1 VIALGGLLLAALRVA
16 ARQTDPISAGA
27 AAGCAAAFLTFCITA
42 GVDWMW
48 ESTAVGCAAFA
59 AAGIA
64 VAGGSRVLENQRVL
78 PRVALA
84 LLALVVLGLRTPILV
99 AAVEVNTSQA
109 AVRDERIQAAVAAA
123 SVAVRAEPWSAD
135 GYLQRALVLEQQ
147 DYLDAAAKDAR
158 AAVSKERLNGETWLI
173 LARIELERGNTEEAV
188 AAATRARQLNPSNP
202 RFAPA
207 RKPE

>member
-1 VIALGGLLLAALRVA
+1 MLASSA
-16 ARQTDPISAGA
+16 AYPASAGA
-27 AAGCAAAFLTFCITA
+27 AAGCAAALVVFAVAA
-42 GVDWMW
+42 GVDW
-48 ESTAVGCAAFA
+48 SGSPPRSVCAAFA
-59 AAGIA
+59 AAGIT

-99 AAVEVNTSQA
+99 AAVEVNASQA
-109 AVRDERIQAAVAAA
+109 AVRDQRIQAAVAAA

-158 AAVSKERLNGETWLI
+158 TAVARERLNSETWLI
-173 LARIELERGNTEEAV
+173 LARIELERGNTEGAV
-188 AAATRARQLNPSNP
+188 AAATRARQLNPNNP
-202 RFAPA
+202 RFAPS
-207 RKPE
+207 RTPE